1 MERKINDVNKF
12 DLHVL
17 RNNHKVWWCLFV
29 FKLKTYNSWVLTN
42 IHGKCHGSA
51 IEKSSK
57 GEQWV
62 GNKMYFFFMLNLQ
75 MHKMGTSRNRIKFCM
90 IYSPANTKN

>member
-1 MERKINDVNKF
+1 MEKKINDVKKF

-42 IHGKCHGSA
+42 ITYKCHGSA

-57 GEQWV
+57 GEHWV
-62 GNKMYFFFMLNLQ
+62 GNKMYFFFMLNVQ
-75 MHKMGTSRNRIKFCM
+75 MHKMGTSHNMIKFCM
-90 IYSPANTKN
+90 I